1 MHNIT
6 PVKREIEW
14 GGKTLSVEIGQLA
27 KQTNA
32 SALVRYGDTVVLAT
46 VVAGTSVREGIDYF
60 PLMVEFEERFYAAG
74 KVKGSRFI
82 KREGRPSDTAVLTG
96 RMVDRAI
103 RPLFDDRM
111 RNEVQIVFTVLS
123 FDGEND
129 PDVVCLVAAP
139 LVLSIS
145 NIPWDGPIAG
155 VRVGRV
161 DGEYVINP
169 TYEQREKSDLDL
181 VIGGTSDRLLMLDAE
196 GKEFPDAKFAEAIEY
211 GQQSIEPVLKLI
223 SDLQTEIGQEKLD
236 LNQSLVVEEEHQLE
250 DEMSGKI
257 REWSIK
263 QLHERFFNTPH
274 VSKIGRK
281 LILSDIKRD
290 LEEWLMGEQVGK
302 EKRKVALDLFEE
314 IAMAEVTRAIIEDE
328 QRVDGRSLTD
338 IRPLVSQVGL
348 LPRTHGSALFSRGET
363 QVLSVVTLA
372 SPSSEQ
378 IIDSMEEDTKKRYMH
393 HYNFPP
399 FSVGEAGRIGSTGRR
414 EIGHGALAEKAI
426 EPVLP
431 DKEVY
436 PYTIRVVSEVLGSN
450 GSSSM
455 ASTCGSSLAL
465 LNAGVPLRSPVAG
478 IAMGLASGPDGQYKI
493 LTDLQDLED
502 GKGGMD
508 FKVAGTSEG
517 ITAVQLDTKTKGLT
531 PDMVRETVV
540 QAKEAR
546 LKVLEVMNA
555 AISTPSEMSEYAP
568 RIETL
573 HINPD
578 KIRDLIGP
586 GGKVINEIIDATG
599 VSIDVEQD
607 GTVMVCGP
615 DAAKLNDAV
624 ERVKNITREVEVGEI
639 YTGKVVRIVD
649 FGAFVEILPKK
660 DGLVHISELAPY
672 RVNKVEDIVKMDQ
685 EVKVKVIEI
694 DDLGRVNLSLKQA
707 NPPEYF
713 PPAPIV
719 SENDRGGK
727 PGNGG
732 FNHKGAGHHKKH

>member
-1 MHNIT
+1 MQNTT

-14 GGKTLSVEIGQLA
+14 GGKTLSVEIGQMA
-27 KQTNA
+27 QQTNA

-46 VVAGTSVREGIDYF
+46 AVASNSVREGIDYF

-74 KVKGSRFI
+74 KLKGSRFI
-82 KREGRPSDTAVLTG
+82 KREGRPTDAAVLTG

-129 PDVVCLVAAP
+129 PDVICLVAAP
-139 LVLSIS
+139 LILSIS

-161 DGEYVINP
+161 EGEYVINP
-169 TYEQREKSDLDL
+169 TYEQREASDLDL
-181 VIGGTSDRLLMLDAE
+181 VLGGTPDRLLMLDAE
-196 GKEFPDAKFAEAIEY
+196 GQEYPDAKFAEAIEY
-211 GQQSIEPVLKLI
+211 GQQALQPVIDLIEALK
-223 SDLQTEIGQEKLD
+223 TEVGQEKLD
-236 LNQSLVVEEEHQLE
+236 LNQSAVVEEEHKLE
-250 DEMSGKI
+250 DEMHAKI
-257 REWSIK
+257 REWSLT
-263 QLHERFFNTPH
+263 QLRERFFNTPH
-274 VSKIGRK
+274 ATKIGRK
-281 LILSDIKRD
+281 MILSDIKRD
-290 LEEWLMGEQVGK
+290 LEEWLIGEQVGK
-302 EKRKVALDLFEE
+302 EKRKVALDLFEDV
-314 IAMAEVTRAIIEDE
+314 ATVEVTRAIVEDE

-338 IRPLVSQVGL
+338 VRSLVSEVSL

-399 FSVGEAGRIGSTGRR
+399 FSVGEAGRIGATGRR

-431 DKEVY
+431 DKTEY

-465 LNAGVPLRSPVAG
+465 MDAGVPLKRPVAG
-478 IAMGLASGPDGQYKI
+478 IAMGLASDTEGNYKI

-517 ITAVQLDTKTKGLT
+517 ITAVQLDTKTKGLSQQI
-531 PDMVRETVV
+531 VRETIER
-540 QAKEAR
+540 AKEGR
-546 LKVLEVMNA
+546 EKVLDAMNK
-555 AISTPSEMSEYAP
+555 AIATPAEMSEYAP

-586 GGKVINEIIDATG
+586 GGKVINEIIEATE

-624 ERVKNITREVEVGEI
+624 ERVKNITREAEVGEV

-660 DGLVHISELAPY
+660 DGLIHISELAPY

-694 DDLGRVNLSLKQA
+694 DDLGRINLSLKQA

-713 PPAPIV
+713 PPAPAAG
-719 SENDRGGK
+719 SSDHPRPNNKR
-727 PGNGG
+727 PNGN
-732 FNHKGAGHHKKH
+732 NKNR

>member
-1 MHNIT
+1 MHNTT

-27 KQTNA
+27 QQTNA

-46 VVAGTSVREGIDYF
+46 VVASNSVREGIDYF

-103 RPLFDDRM
+103 RPLFDERM

-139 LVLSIS
+139 LILSIS

-155 VRVGRV
+155 VRVGKV
-161 DGEYVINP
+161 GGEYVINP
-169 TYEQREKSDLDL
+169 TYSEREKSDLDL
-181 VIGGTSDRLLMLDAE
+181 VIGGTTDRLLMLDAE
-196 GKEFPDAKFAEAIEY
+196 GKEFPDAQFAEAIEY
-211 GQQSIEPVLKLI
+211 GQQALQPVIDLIESLRV
-223 SDLQTEIGQEKLD
+223 EVGQEKFD
-236 LNQSLVVEEEHQLE
+236 LAESVAVEEELQLE
-250 DEMSGKI
+250 DEMHAKI
-257 REWSIK
+257 REWSLR
-263 QLHERFFNTPH
+263 QLRERFFNTPH
-274 VSKIGRK
+274 VSKSGRK

-290 LEEWLMGEQVGK
+290 LEEWLIGEQVSK
-302 EKRKVALDLFEE
+302 EKRKIALDLFEN
-314 IAMAEVTRAIIEDE
+314 IATAEVTRALIEDE

-338 IRPLVSQVGL
+338 IRPLVAQTNL

-399 FSVGEAGRIGSTGRR
+399 FSVGEAGRIGATGRR

-431 DKEVY
+431 DKNEY

-465 LNAGVPLRSPVAG
+465 MAAGVPLRRQVAG
-478 IAMGLASGPDGQYKI
+478 IAMGLASNNEGQYKI

-517 ITAVQLDTKTKGLT
+517 VTAVQLDTKTKGLT
-531 PDMVRETVV
+531 PEIVRETM
-540 QAKEAR
+540 QRAKEAR
-546 LKVLEVMNA
+546 LKVLDVMNK
-555 AISTPSEMSEYAP
+555 AIAVPAQMSDYAP

-586 GGKVINEIIDATG
+586 GGKVINEIIEATG
-599 VSIDVEQD
+599 VTIDVEQD

-615 DAAKLNDAV
+615 DASKLNMAV
-624 ERVKNITREVEVGEI
+624 EKVKNITREVEVGEV

-713 PPAPIV
+713 PPAPAV
-719 SENDRGGK
+719 SSNDHPRPQGK
-727 PGNGG
+727 PKYNS
-732 FNHKGAGHHKKH
+732 HKGS

>member
-1 MHNIT
+1 MQNIT

-14 GGKTLSVEIGQLA
+14 GGKTLSVEIGQMA
-27 KQTNA
+27 QQTNA

-46 VVAGTSVREGIDYF
+46 VVASTSVREGIDYF

-82 KREGRPSDTAVLTG
+82 KREGRPTDAAVLTG

-129 PDVVCLVAAP
+129 PDVICLVAAP
-139 LVLSIS
+139 LVLTIS
-145 NIPWDGPIAG
+145 NIPWDGPLAG
-155 VRVGRV
+155 VRVGRI

-169 TYEQREKSDLDL
+169 TYEQRANSNLDL
-181 VIGGTSDRLLMLDAE
+181 VLGGTSDRLLMLDAE
-196 GKEFPDAKFAEAIEY
+196 GHEYPDAQFAEAIEY
-211 GQQSIEPVLKLI
+211 GQQALQPVLDLI
-223 SDLQTEIGQEKLD
+223 ESLRVEIGQEKIN
-236 LNQSLVVEEEHQLE
+236 LNASAVVEEEHKLE
-250 DEMSGKI
+250 DEIHAKI
-257 REWSIK
+257 REWSLK
-263 QLHERFFNTPH
+263 QLQERFFNTPH
-274 VSKIGRK
+274 ASKIGRK

-290 LEEWLMGEQVGK
+290 LEEWLIGEQVGK
-302 EKRKVALDLFEE
+302 EKRKVAMDLFEN
-314 IAMAEVTRAIIEDE
+314 IATGEVTRAIVENE

-338 IRPLVSQVGL
+338 IRTLVAQVNL

-399 FSVGEAGRIGSTGRR
+399 FSVGEAGRIGATGRR

-431 DKEVY
+431 DKTEY

-465 LNAGVPLRSPVAG
+465 LDAGVPLKRPVAG
-478 IAMGLASGPDGQYKI
+478 IAMGLASDGDGKYKI
-493 LTDLQDLED
+493 LIDLQDLED

-531 PDMVRETVV
+531 PEIVRETVQ

-546 LKVLEVMNA
+546 LQVLEVMNN
-555 AISTPSEMSEYAP
+555 AISVPSEMSEFAP

-615 DAAKLNDAV
+615 DAKKLADAV
-624 ERVKNITREVEVGEI
+624 ERVTMITKEVEVGEI

-713 PPAPIV
+713 PPAPAMG
-719 SENDRGGK
+719 SDDHPRQQGK
-727 PGNGG
+727 PK
-732 FNHKGAGHHKKH
+732 FNSHRSK